1 MAVTVLILV
10 HDLLVLLACLV
21 VYLISLILACIGR
34 TGSILARLCFAVLG
48 CDRLS
53 LVCLVECSLISSLAF
68 DCCLRGIEKIGRVI
82 ITFLLEVE
90 VVILVVCWTIGC
102 MR

>member
-34 TGSILARLCFAVLG
+34 TGSILARLCCAL
-48 CDRLS
+48 LS
-53 LVCLVECSLISSLAF
+53 LVCLAECSLTSSLAF
-68 DCCLRGIEKIGRVI
+68 DCSLRGIEKIGRVI
-82 ITFLLEVE
+82 ITLLLEVE
-90 VVILVVCWTIGC
+90 VELVILVVCWTIGC

>member
-34 TGSILARLCFAVLG
+34 TGSILARLC

-53 LVCLVECSLISSLAF
+53 LVYLVKCSLISSLAF
-68 DCCLRGIEKIGRVI
+68 DCSLLGTEMIGACDCYVV
-82 ITFLLEVE
+82 LEASA
-90 VVILVVCWTIGC
+90 VILVVCWTIGC